1 MAYATFAACRH
12 APAGGF
18 GDRPIIGPVTDLGT
32 RTEPALRR
40 AAPALL
46 GYAAV
51 RALGLLTLALWSGA
65 RDKSAYTLL
74 TARWD
79 ALWYTRV
86 AELGYGYE
94 VRLPNGDVHSNL
106 AFFPLLPWLERLLS
120 AVTPLS
126 YADAG
131 FAVALLASLAAAWGI
146 FAVTDH
152 VYGRRTGVCAVL
164 LWAVL
169 PVGIVQSMAYSESL
183 FTALAAWSLYA
194 VLTGRWV
201 AAGLLAS
208 LAGLTR
214 PVGLAVV
221 AAVWVAGVAAHLSDR
236 RARTRAQ
243 STSGPAA
250 PALRGPASTPRRGD
264 AAENTGHAAGRPQP
278 DEGPARKTAET
289 DPAAPGTGPR
299 GNSPAA
305 PGADTAGTDPAAAP
319 GASSS
324 LDISAPGTAE
334 STPPLQAP
342 GGPADSSFER
352 NRSTSGASVAPAAA
366 HAPTGR
372 TSSSTTERIADTAGA
387 PDPTHAPADHS
398 TPRRALG
405 MALAPLGTAA
415 YVLWVGHRTG
425 KGPLGYLDVQ
435 AGWRNGFDGG
445 YAFARFVGDK
455 FTSFPSALAGVG
467 LIVGVG
473 LVVWLYVVCARQG
486 QPLPLLVYAGVVTAL
501 ALCASSYFGSK
512 PRLLMPAFPLL
523 LPLALAL
530 ARSRTRRSAVL
541 LTLIATASALYGA
554 FWLNGSGPP

>member
-1 MAYATFAACRH
+1 M
-12 APAGGF
+12 
-18 GDRPIIGPVTDLGT
+18 TDLAT
-32 RTEPALRR
+32 RAAPPTVTALRR

-51 RALGLLTLALWSGA
+51 RALGLLTLALWSAA
-65 RDKSAYTLL
+65 RGKSAYTLL

-79 ALWYTRV
+79 ALWYARV
-86 AELGYGYE
+86 ADLGYGYQ

-106 AFFPLLPWLERLLS
+106 AFFPLLPWLERGLA

-131 FAVALLASLAAAWGI
+131 FVVSLLASLAAAWGI
-146 FAVTDH
+146 FAVADH
-152 VYGRRTGVCAVL
+152 VYGRSAGVFAVL

-194 VLTGRWV
+194 VLTGRWLTAGSL
-201 AAGLLAS
+201 AA

-221 AAVWVAGVAAHLSDR
+221 AAVWAAGIASFVRERSTADA
-236 RARTRAQ
+236 RA
-243 STSGPAA
+243 GECA
-250 PALRGPASTPRRGD
+250 PAPPGDGPTRRVRASG
-264 AAENTGHAAGRPQP
+264 G
-278 DEGPARKTAET
+278 
-289 DPAAPGTGPR
+289 APGTP
-299 GNSPAA
+299 
-305 PGADTAGTDPAAAP
+305 
-319 GASSS
+319 
-324 LDISAPGTAE
+324 SAPTA
-334 STPPLQAP
+334 
-342 GGPADSSFER
+342 
-352 NRSTSGASVAPAAA
+352 V
-366 HAPTGR
+366 
-372 TSSSTTERIADTAGA
+372 
-387 PDPTHAPADHS
+387 
-398 TPRRALG
+398 RRALA
-405 MALAPLGTAA
+405 MLLAPLGAVG
-415 YVLWVGHRTG
+415 YVLWVGHHTG

-445 YAFARFVGDK
+445 LAFARFVADK
-455 FTSFPSALAGVG
+455 FTSFPEALAGVG

-473 LVVWLYVVCARQG
+473 GVVWLYVVCVRQR

-512 PRLLMPAFPLL
+512 PRLLLPAFPLL

-530 ARSRTRRSAVL
+530 SRLRTSRSALVVGGV
-541 LTLIATASALYGA
+541 AVASAVYGA

>member
-1 MAYATFAACRH
+1 M
-12 APAGGF
+12 
-18 GDRPIIGPVTDLGT
+18 TDLET
-32 RTEPALRR
+32 RAAPPGASALRR

-46 GYAAV
+46 GYVAV
-51 RALGLLTLALWSGA
+51 RALGLLALALWSAA

-106 AFFPLLPWLERLLS
+106 AFFPLLPWLERLLA

-131 FAVALLASLAAAWGI
+131 FVVAVLASLAAAWGI
-146 FAVTDH
+146 FAVADH
-152 VYGRRTGVCAVL
+152 VYGSRVGVCAVL

-194 VLTGRWV
+194 ILTGRWV
-201 AAGLLAS
+201 TAGALAC

-221 AAVWVAGVAAHLSDR
+221 AAVW
-236 RARTRAQ
+236 
-243 STSGPAA
+243 
-250 PALRGPASTPRRGD
+250 
-264 AAENTGHAAGRPQP
+264 
-278 DEGPARKTAET
+278 
-289 DPAAPGTGPR
+289 
-299 GNSPAA
+299 
-305 PGADTAGTDPAAAP
+305 AAAIAAFGRDSGTP
-319 GASSS
+319 GLA
-324 LDISAPGTAE
+324 T
-334 STPPLQAP
+334 
-342 GGPADSSFER
+342 
-352 NRSTSGASVAPAAA
+352 
-366 HAPTGR
+366 
-372 TSSSTTERIADTAGA
+372 
-387 PDPTHAPADHS
+387 
-398 TPRRALG
+398 RRALG
-405 MALAPLGTAA
+405 MLLAPLGAAA

-445 YAFARFVGDK
+445 YAFARFVSEK

-473 LVVWLYVVCARQG
+473 LVVWLYVVCVRQR

-523 LPLALAL
+523 MPLALAL
-530 ARSRTRRSAVL
+530 ARLRTPRSALVL
-541 LTLIATASALYGA
+541 GTVATASATYGA

>member
-1 MAYATFAACRH
+1 
-12 APAGGF
+12 
-18 GDRPIIGPVTDLGT
+18 VTDLET
-32 RTEPALRR
+32 RATPGATALRR

-46 GYAAV
+46 GYVAV
-51 RALGLLTLALWSGA
+51 RALGLLTLALWSAA

-106 AFFPLLPWLERLLS
+106 ALFPLLPWLERLL
-120 AVTPLS
+120 AATTPLS

-131 FAVALLASLAAAWGI
+131 FVVSLVACLAAAWGI
-146 FAVTDH
+146 FAVADH
-152 VYGRRTGVCAVL
+152 VYGRRAGVCAVL

-201 AAGLLAS
+201 TAGALACA
-208 LAGLTR
+208 AGLTR

-221 AAVWVAGVAAHLSDR
+221 AALWAAAIAAHLRDR
-236 RARTRAQ
+236 PAPRA
-243 STSGPAA
+243 
-250 PALRGPASTPRRGD
+250 
-264 AAENTGHAAGRPQP
+264 
-278 DEGPARKTAET
+278 TA
-289 DPAAPGTGPR
+289 
-299 GNSPAA
+299 
-305 PGADTAGTDPAAAP
+305 
-319 GASSS
+319 
-324 LDISAPGTAE
+324 
-334 STPPLQAP
+334 
-342 GGPADSSFER
+342 
-352 NRSTSGASVAPAAA
+352 
-366 HAPTGR
+366 
-372 TSSSTTERIADTAGA
+372 
-387 PDPTHAPADHS
+387 
-398 TPRRALG
+398 RRALG
-405 MALAPLGTAA
+405 MLLAPLGAAA

-445 YAFARFVGDK
+445 QAFARFVADK
-455 FTSFPSALAGVG
+455 FTSFPSALAGLG
-467 LIVGVG
+467 LIIGVG
-473 LVVWLYVVCARQG
+473 LVLWLYVVCVRQG

-512 PRLLMPAFPLL
+512 PRLLLPAFPLL

-530 ARSRTRRSAVL
+530 ARLRRPRSATVL
-541 LTLIATASALYGA
+541 SVIGVASAVYGA

>member
-1 MAYATFAACRH
+1 M
-12 APAGGF
+12 
-18 GDRPIIGPVTDLGT
+18 TDLGT

-51 RALGLLTLALWSGA
+51 RALGLLTLALWSAA

-106 AFFPLLPWLERLLS
+106 AFFPLLPWLERLLH
-120 AVTPLS
+120 ATAPLS

-131 FAVALLASLAAAWGI
+131 FVVALLASLAAAWGV
-146 FAVTDH
+146 FAVTDQ
-152 VYGRRTGVCAVL
+152 VYGPRAGVCAVL

-201 AAGLLAS
+201 TAGLLAS

-221 AAVWVAGVAAHLSDR
+221 AAVWATGIAAYLRDR
-236 RARTRAQ
+236 RDRDPSASATDGEEGTASAVRA
-243 STSGPAA
+243 P
-250 PALRGPASTPRRGD
+250 
-264 AAENTGHAAGRPQP
+264 
-278 DEGPARKTAET
+278 
-289 DPAAPGTGPR
+289 
-299 GNSPAA
+299 
-305 PGADTAGTDPAAAP
+305 
-319 GASSS
+319 
-324 LDISAPGTAE
+324 SAPHA
-334 STPPLQAP
+334 
-342 GGPADSSFER
+342 GPSVR
-352 NRSTSGASVAPAAA
+352 NRSAAGERGAQATGPSRTPAAL
-366 HAPTGR
+366 
-372 TSSSTTERIADTAGA
+372 
-387 PDPTHAPADHS
+387 PD
-398 TPRRALG
+398 RRALG
-405 MALAPLGTAA
+405 MALAPLGAAA

-425 KGPLGYLDVQ
+425 KGPFGYLDVQ

-445 YAFARFVGDK
+445 YAFARFVADK
-455 FTSFPSALAGVG
+455 FTSFPSALAGAG

-523 LPLALAL
+523 LPLALTL
-530 ARSRTRRSAVL
+530 ARSRTRRSTAIV
-541 LTLIATASALYGA
+541 TLIAIASALYGA

>member
-1 MAYATFAACRH
+1 MWRTPLSPSVVTPLR
-12 APAGGF
+12 AGRSG
-18 GDRPIIGPVTDLGT
+18 RRSIIGPVTDLGT

-51 RALGLLTLALWSGA
+51 RALGLLALALWSAA

-120 AVTPLS
+120 ATTPLS

-131 FAVALLASLAAAWGI
+131 FLVSLFASLAAAWGV
-146 FAVTDH
+146 FAVADH
-152 VYGRRTGVCAVL
+152 VYGRGAGVCAVL

-201 AAGLLAS
+201 TAGLLAC

-221 AAVWVAGVAAHLSDR
+221 AAVW
-236 RARTRAQ
+236 
-243 STSGPAA
+243 
-250 PALRGPASTPRRGD
+250 
-264 AAENTGHAAGRPQP
+264 AAGI
-278 DEGPARKTAET
+278 
-289 DPAAPGTGPR
+289 AAFLR
-299 GNSPAA
+299 ERRERA
-305 PGADTAGTDPAAAP
+305 P
-319 GASSS
+319 
-324 LDISAPGTAE
+324 SAP
-334 STPPLQAP
+334 
-342 GGPADSSFER
+342 
-352 NRSTSGASVAPAAA
+352 
-366 HAPTGR
+366 
-372 TSSSTTERIADTAGA
+372 
-387 PDPTHAPADHS
+387 
-398 TPRRALG
+398 RALG
-405 MALAPLGTAA
+405 MALAPLGAAA

-425 KGPLGYLDVQ
+425 RGPLGYLDVQ

-445 YAFARFVGDK
+445 YAFARFVADK
-455 FTSFPSALAGVG
+455 FTSFPAALAGAG

-473 LVVWLYVVCARQG
+473 LVVWLYVVCVRQG
-486 QPLPLLVYAGVVTAL
+486 QPLPLLVYSGVVTAL

-523 LPLALAL
+523 FPLALAL
-530 ARSRTRRSAVL
+530 ARTRTRRSAVL
-541 LTLIATASALYGA
+541 VALIAGGSALYGA